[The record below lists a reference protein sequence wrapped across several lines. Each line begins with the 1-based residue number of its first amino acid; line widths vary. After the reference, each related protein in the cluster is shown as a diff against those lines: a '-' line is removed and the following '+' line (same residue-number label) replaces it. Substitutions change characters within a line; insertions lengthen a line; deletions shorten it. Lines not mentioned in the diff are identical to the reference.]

1 MTHTTSSYYL
11 INFCT
16 KSDGLISRPGEDQVY
31 ALCPEALLEA
41 LISEIFSGSGI
52 LRRKEEARTGSPE
65 RIIIE
70 SAERIWFFQ
79 KLEPDM
85 DAECFP
91 YFFGQNGKAK
101 APVFKKI
108 VTDREAFPEMPERHL
123 HGRPAAIEIT
133 ADEFFAALED
143 ACGKV
148 VEGPY
153 ARFY

>member
-1 MTHTTSSYYL
+1 MTHTPSSYL

-16 KSDGLISRPGEDQVY
+16 RSDSLISRPGEDQVY
-31 ALCPEALLEA
+31 ALCPDALLEA

-52 LRRKEEARTGSPE
+52 LRRKEEARAGAPE
-65 RIIIE
+65 RVIIE

-79 KLEPDM
+79 KLAPEM

-91 YFFGQNGKAK
+91 YFFGQNGKAE

-108 VTDREAFPEMPERHL
+108 VTDREAFPEMSERHL

-133 ADEFFAALED
+133 AEEFFAALES

-148 VEGPY
+148 KEGPRS
-153 ARFY
+153 RFC